1 MASLTNARKDK
12 IGSRDLVMQFLSVDP
27 ADLTGLD
34 SAKGLD
40 RDGLGRRVDGNRQRE
55 SNLARDRQRDIVS
68 SFRVSDGHA
77 PRVEIDIAL
86 ADHGKL
92 GWPTAGQQR
101 REMIAL
107 MNRVSDL
114 VPCLAP
120 HREVGEVEH
129 GFRDLDLSKPYAG
142 GRRGRRVERAI
153 KPRLFA
159 VAGPNE
165 PCAMVGGCCDGLR
178 ER

>member
-1 MASLTNARKDK
+1 MVLR
-12 IGSRDLVMQFLSVDP
+12 
-27 ADLTGLD
+27 
-34 SAKGLD
+34 
-40 RDGLGRRVDGNRQRE
+40 RRVDGHCQRE

-68 SFRVSDGHA
+68 GFRVSDDHA
-77 PRVEIDIAL
+77 PPRVEIDIAV

-92 GWPTAGQQR
+92 SWPTAGQKR
-101 REMIAL
+101 GEMIAL
-107 MNRVSDL
+107 MDRIFDL

-120 HREVGEVEH
+120 RREVGEVEH

-165 PCAMVGGCCDGLR
+165 PCAMVGGCRDGLR
-178 ER
+178 